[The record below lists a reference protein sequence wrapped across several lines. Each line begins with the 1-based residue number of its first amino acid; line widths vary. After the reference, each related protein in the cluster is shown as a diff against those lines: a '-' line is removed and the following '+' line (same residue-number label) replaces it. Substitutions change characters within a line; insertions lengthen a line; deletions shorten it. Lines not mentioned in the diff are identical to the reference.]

1 MNDPTEVARRVAV
14 AVINTA
20 VGAVA
25 EVTGDD
31 AARKMLEKDYGT
43 VYNTSELSDAF
54 EVISFLAPYV
64 LVKRKSDGQRGT
76 LMFSHRPRFYFEFAP
91 EGA

>member
-43 VYNTSELSDAF
+43 VYNTAELSDAF

-76 LMFSHRPRFYFEFAP
+76 LMFSHRPRFYFCFEP
-91 EGA
+91 E